1 MARINIFL
9 PDEQLRVFD
18 RKAEEEGISRSGL
31 IQKAMEA
38 YLDQAKR
45 EKEETER
52 KARMEKAAARMDK
65 LARKAGSW
73 KPVKIIRRFRD
84 TRYGTKS

>member
-9 PDEQLRVFD
+9 PDEQLRAFD
-18 RKAEEEGISRSGL
+18 REAKEEGISRSGL

-73 KPVKIIRRFRD
+73 EPVKIIRQFRD